1 MYRRPPAQKK
11 SIEEK
16 SVINRVPVYIQL
28 TEKKKQKKITMQ
40 ILHNFFLFVF
50 FSLTVEKVLTDQHD
64 SGLLY
69 STDAVIGR
77 SQPL

>member
-16 SVINRVPVYIQL
+16 SIINRVPVY
-28 TEKKKQKKITMQ
+28 KKKQHKNNYA
-40 ILHNFFLFVF
+40 ILHNFFFVCV
-50 FSLTVEKVLTDQHD
+50 FSLTVERVLTDQHD